1 MSLCSQWRGSAFDAG
16 AAEPA
21 VRAARAR
28 AAVARH
34 GAGGRAAFASGR
46 RCRTRTSPVP
56 PDRRRRDRRRAHRH
70 PVSGM
75 EWSGDGSQFFGGRQH
90 AGRAAGHRRHGTG
103 LRCRV
108 RPAFCRAVDCSD
120 DGGRGRRRRQA
131 RQAGR
136 RAPDLHHRSV
146 SLPRSAGRRSSR
158 ADRGTATAVRQ
169 KSRALPALCRLPS
182 RPCATVGC
190 HRPRVDR
197 SGNPQLPRCAD
208 APRAMSTLLDVRALK
223 TFFQVEGGEFPAVDG
238 ISFSIEPGRTLGIVG
253 ESGCGKS
260 VTALS
265 IMGLVPQPPG
275 RMAGGQI
282 LFDGVDLL
290 QLSAAALR
298 ELRGDRISMIFQEP
312 MTSLNPVLTVGEQI
326 VEGILRHRPMSR
338 EAAKDRALDMLRMV
352 HIPSPEERF
361 HDYPYRLSGGMR
373 QRVMIAMALSCKP
386 QLLIADEPTT
396 ALDVTIQA
404 QILDLMRSLRAETGT
419 AIILITHDLGVVAEL
434 ADDVVVM
441 YAGRIVERATVAAL
455 FAEPQHPY
463 TVGLLGSIPRLDIEQ
478 DRLAAIEGQVPN
490 PLAPVAGGRFHPR
503 CPFAID
509 RCPREDAPLLDLGHG
524 HESACWRAPLTEETA
539 AE

>member
-1 MSLCSQWRGSAFDAG
+1 MS
-16 AAEPA
+16 
-21 VRAARAR
+21 
-28 AAVARH
+28 
-34 GAGGRAAFASGR
+34 
-46 RCRTRTSPVP
+46 
-56 PDRRRRDRRRAHRH
+56 
-70 PVSGM
+70 
-75 EWSGDGSQFFGGRQH
+75 
-90 AGRAAGHRRHGTG
+90 
-103 LRCRV
+103 
-108 RPAFCRAVDCSD
+108 
-120 DGGRGRRRRQA
+120 
-131 RQAGR
+131 
-136 RAPDLHHRSV
+136 
-146 SLPRSAGRRSSR
+146 
-158 ADRGTATAVRQ
+158 
-169 KSRALPALCRLPS
+169 ALLA
-182 RPCATVGC
+182 
-190 HRPRVDR
+190 
-197 SGNPQLPRCAD
+197 
-208 APRAMSTLLDVRALK
+208 VRALK
-223 TFFQVEGGEFPAVDG
+223 TFFRVEGGEFPAVDG
-238 ISFSIEPGRTLGIVG
+238 ISFSIDPGRTLGIVG

-275 RMAGGQI
+275 RIAGGEI

-338 EAAKDRALDMLRMV
+338 DAAKDRAIEMLRMV
-352 HIPSPEERF
+352 HIPSPEQRF
-361 HDYPYRLSGGMR
+361 GDYPYRLSGGMR
-373 QRVMIAMALSCKP
+373 QRVMIAMALACKP

-404 QILDLMRSLRAETGT
+404 QILDLMRTLRVETGT

-490 PLAPVAGGRFHPR
+490 PLAPVPGCRFHPR
-503 CPFAID
+503 CPFAIE
-509 RCPREDAPLLDLGHG
+509 RCLHEDPPLLDLGNG
-524 HESACWRAPLTEETA
+524 HESACWRAPLTADMVTPE
-539 AE
+539 